1 MVVFRRNVEVV
12 SKTEIDATLTSG
24 TVVPLGYIGI
34 HRYGGSYE
42 AFEVYARQRGT
53 AGTPKAY
60 WNIRI
65 AGKPIFKSKQSVGEL
80 NADKKF
86 IPDADGRY
94 GAASAAR
101 VELVMAASGAE
112 GSKLDIAVL
121 VRRV

>member
-1 MVVFRRNVEVV
+1 MRDIEVIT
-12 SKTEIDATLTSG
+12 KTEIDATLTSG

-53 AGTPKAY
+53 AGKPKAY

-65 AGKPIFKSKQSVGEL
+65 AGNPIFTSKKSVGEL
-80 NADKKF
+80 NADAKL

-112 GSKLDIAVL
+112 GSKLDISVL

>member
-1 MVVFRRNVEVV
+1 MEPIEVIT
-12 SKTEIDATLTSG
+12 KTGIDATQASG

-53 AGTPKAY
+53 AGKPKAY

-65 AGKPIFKSKQSVGEL
+65 AGNPIFTSKQSVAEL

-86 IPDADGRY
+86 IPDANGRY

-101 VELVMAASGAE
+101 VELAMVASGA
-112 GSKLDIAVL
+112 GTLDISVL